1 VHRKVFEEFDRIC
14 RERQAGGD
22 ILEIGAMDSTD
33 SLLRLPALRGARSK
47 VGVDLAGGLSTCKD
61 FQILQ
66 ADANELSCFP
76 DASFDTVLSNAVH
89 EHDRFFWR
97 SLAEMRRVTRPGGLI
112 VIGVPGFTQLSGEAL
127 LGRLSRL
134 SMLRPLIGGR
144 AAGLVASTLCLK
156 IHLFPG
162 DYYRFS
168 PQAVQEVF
176 LEGLRD
182 TEVRTVLTPPRI
194 IGAGVKT

>member
-14 RERQAGGD
+14 QERKARGHV
-22 ILEIGAMDSTD
+22 LEIGALDSADT
-33 SLLRLPALRGARSK
+33 LLRLPALRGARSK
-47 VGVDLAGGLSTCKD
+47 VGVNLAGGSSTCND

-97 SLAEMRRVTRPGGLI
+97 SLAAMRRVTRPGGLI
-112 VIGVPGFTQLSGEAL
+112 VIGVPGFAKLSGERFLGCLSELPILRSL
-127 LGRLSRL
+127 L
-134 SMLRPLIGGR
+134 GGR
-144 AAGLVASTLCLK
+144 AAELAASTLCLQ

-168 PQAVQEVF
+168 PQAVREVF
-176 LEGLRD
+176 LEGLQE
-182 TEVRTVLTPPRI
+182 TEVRTLLIPPRI
-194 IGAGVKT
+194 IGAGVKS